1 MEPIVL
7 LLNINYEKNF
17 SDCSYGFIVS
27 SNAYSEMATCY
38 AGECEFFIGIWYE
51 YAETNCMQTLMMEE
65 VEQGPLGFEI
75 VETGEYCMVF
85 NER

>member
-1 MEPIVL
+1 MKKFLVILVL
-7 LLNINYEKNF
+7 GLFLT
-17 SDCSYGFIVS
+17 
-27 SNAYSEMATCY
+27 SNAYSDMATCF
-38 AGECEFFIGIWYE
+38 AGECEFFIGLWYE

-75 VETGEYCMVF
+75 VDTGEFCMVF

>member
-1 MEPIVL
+1 
-7 LLNINYEKNF
+7 
-17 SDCSYGFIVS
+17 
-27 SNAYSEMATCY
+27 MATCF

-51 YAETNCMQTLMMEE
+51 YAETYCMQSLMMEE
-65 VEQGPLGFEI
+65 VEQGPLGFTI

>member
-1 MEPIVL
+1 MKKLFLTILVL
-7 LLNINYEKNF
+7 GLLF
-17 SDCSYGFIVS
+17 SG
-27 SNAYSEMATCY
+27 NAYSEMVTCL

-51 YAETNCMQTLMMEE
+51 YAETNCMQSLLMEE
-65 VEQGPLGFEI
+65 VDQGPLGFTI

>member
-1 MEPIVL
+1 MKKLLGIVVMVL
-7 LLNINYEKNF
+7 F
-17 SDCSYGFIVS
+17 FS
-27 SNAYSEMATCY
+27 SNAYSEMASCY

-75 VETGEYCMVF
+75 VDTGEFCMVF

>member
-1 MEPIVL
+1 MKKLLGIVVL
-7 LLNINYEKNF
+7 GLFL
-17 SDCSYGFIVS
+17 S
-27 SNAYSEMATCY
+27 SNAYAEMATCY

-51 YAETNCMQTLMMEE
+51 YAETNCIQSLMMEE
-65 VEQGPLGFEI
+65 VEQDPLGFEI

>member
-1 MEPIVL
+1 MKKLLCIVVLSL
-7 LLNINYEKNF
+7 LI
-17 SDCSYGFIVS
+17 S
-27 SNAYSEMATCY
+27 SNVYSEMATCF

-51 YAETNCMQTLMMEE
+51 YAETNCLQTLMMEE

-75 VETGEYCMVF
+75 VDTGEFCMVF

>member
-1 MEPIVL
+1 MIKKL
-7 LLNINYEKNF
+7 LTIFPL
-17 SDCSYGFIVS
+17 CLMLS

-65 VEQGPLGFEI
+65 VEQDPFGFEI
-75 VETGEYCMVF
+75 VETGEYCMAF

>member
-1 MEPIVL
+1 MKKLFLSILIICSL
-7 LLNINYEKNF
+7 L
-17 SDCSYGFIVS
+17 GG
-27 SNAYSEMATCY
+27 NAYSEMATCFL
-38 AGECEFFIGIWYE
+38 GECEFFIGIWYE

-65 VEQGPLGFEI
+65 VDQGPLGFEI